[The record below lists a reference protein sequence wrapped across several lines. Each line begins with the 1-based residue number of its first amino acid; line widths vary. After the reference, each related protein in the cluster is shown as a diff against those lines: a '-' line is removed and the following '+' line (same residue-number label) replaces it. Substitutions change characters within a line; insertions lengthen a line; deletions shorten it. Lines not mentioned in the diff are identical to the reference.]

1 MIDYYTHILERGE
14 RRLKFPKIL
23 FLGAKHACKS
33 IISIRTTNYTFF
45 KKSLK
50 IEGFKSFFFLLDKT
64 YDFWTNLRHL
74 DKKRGQERRKGQD
87 KTDGTERKERKGR
100 GEKGGQGVYTP
111 ERGWGKI
118 DYKHSHEKTENLN
131 SLYCI

>member
-1 MIDYYTHILERGE
+1 M
-14 RRLKFPKIL
+14 
-23 FLGAKHACKS
+23 GAKHAHKS

-74 DKKRGQERRKGQD
+74 DKREDRRDGRD
-87 KTDGTERKERKGR
+87 KTDKTERRGRKGK
-100 GEKGGQGVYTP
+100 GEKKGRARGIYPGEGV
-111 ERGWGKI
+111 G
-118 DYKHSHEKTENLN
+118 EN
-131 SLYCI
+131 

>member
-1 MIDYYTHILERGE
+1 ME
-14 RRLKFPKIL
+14 KAKIPQNL
-23 FLGAKHACKS
+23 GFLGAKHARKS

-74 DKKRGQERRKGQD
+74 DKREDRRDGRDKTDRTDGEEGKERARRKG
-87 KTDGTERKERKGR
+87 RAR
-100 GEKGGQGVYTP
+100 GIYPGEGV
-111 ERGWGKI
+111 G
-118 DYKHSHEKTENLN
+118 EN
-131 SLYCI
+131 

>member
-1 MIDYYTHILERGE
+1 M
-14 RRLKFPKIL
+14 
-23 FLGAKHACKS
+23 GAKHARKS

-74 DKKRGQERRKGQD
+74 DKREDRRDGRD
-87 KTDGTERKERKGR
+87 KTDKTERRGRKGK
-100 GEKGGQGVYTP
+100 GEEKGRARGIYPGEGV
-111 ERGWGKI
+111 G
-118 DYKHSHEKTENLN
+118 EN
-131 SLYCI
+131 

>member
-1 MIDYYTHILERGE
+1 M
-14 RRLKFPKIL
+14 
-23 FLGAKHACKS
+23 GAKHARKS

-74 DKKRGQERRKGQD
+74 DKREDRRDRRDKTDRTDGEEGKERARRKG
-87 KTDGTERKERKGR
+87 RAR
-100 GEKGGQGVYTP
+100 GIYPGEGV
-111 ERGWGKI
+111 G
-118 DYKHSHEKTENLN
+118 EN
-131 SLYCI
+131 

>member
-1 MIDYYTHILERGE
+1 M
-14 RRLKFPKIL
+14 
-23 FLGAKHACKS
+23 GAKHARKS

-74 DKKRGQERRKGQD
+74 DKREDRRDGRD
-87 KTDGTERKERKGR
+87 KTDKTERRGRKGK
-100 GEKGGQGVYTP
+100 GEKKGRARGIYPGEGV
-111 ERGWGKI
+111 G
-118 DYKHSHEKTENLN
+118 EN
-131 SLYCI
+131 

>member
-1 MIDYYTHILERGE
+1 M
-14 RRLKFPKIL
+14 
-23 FLGAKHACKS
+23 
-33 IISIRTTNYTFF
+33 
-45 KKSLK
+45 
-50 IEGFKSFFFLLDKT
+50 DKT
-64 YDFWTNLRHL
+64 QDFWTNLRHL
-74 DKKRGQERRKGQD
+74 DKREDRREGGN
-87 KTDGTERKERKGR
+87 KTRQDGTERKERKGR

>member
-1 MIDYYTHILERGE
+1 MTRFCQLVDYYTHILERGE

-33 IISIRTTNYTFF
+33 IISIQTTNYTFF

-87 KTDGTERKERKGR
+87 RQTDGEEGKERARRKGR
-100 GEKGGQGVYTP
+100 ARGIYPGEGV
-111 ERGWGKI
+111 G
-118 DYKHSHEKTENLN
+118 EN
-131 SLYCI
+131 